1 MKRFLL
7 LNSPIFWDTIQ
18 EKEQYLSP
26 LGLGYI
32 ATYLEK
38 NGINIEMMDC
48 VKNRVAVKDI
58 LNYISKTK
66 PDYLGINIFTQNY
79 DIVKYIIEN
88 TNIQCELFI
97 GGQVVKSIYKEI
109 LQWKVNNTVN
119 IIIGEGELIIPDIVL
134 EKCIQNPE
142 IKIYNKYVFRVNE
155 ESKYLPRDISS
166 IVLNR
171 RFLKDEVIINHYGDE
186 EGAIITSRGCIFDC
200 AFCGGARSLNKDVP
214 IRVRGMESIV
224 KEIES
229 LLQIYPSMKS
239 IRILD
244 DLFLRNKESINM
256 AYSIFSKFPHLYWRG
271 MAHVLILKNSMEKL
285 EKLKACNCKELFVG
299 IESGS
304 DNVRKKINKL
314 GSTQDVISVSKAILE
329 MGIDLK
335 GYFIYGFPNEKED
348 DFKRT
353 YELAMEIKKISQETS
368 GNFRTSVFQFRP
380 YHGTKL
386 YKQLKHSTGI
396 LHGCKINKEI
406 SKFNGR
412 TQFNFDF
419 GNYSSESDKV
429 LNDYI
434 IKTQRLMEK
443 ND

>member
-88 TNIQCELFI
+88 INIQCELFI

-142 IKIYNKYVFRVNE
+142 IKIHNKYVFRVNE
-155 ESKYLPRDISS
+155 
-166 IVLNR
+166 
-171 RFLKDEVIINHYGDE
+171 
-186 EGAIITSRGCIFDC
+186 
-200 AFCGGARSLNKDVP
+200 
-214 IRVRGMESIV
+214 
-224 KEIES
+224 
-229 LLQIYPSMKS
+229 
-239 IRILD
+239 
-244 DLFLRNKESINM
+244 
-256 AYSIFSKFPHLYWRG
+256 
-271 MAHVLILKNSMEKL
+271 
-285 EKLKACNCKELFVG
+285 
-299 IESGS
+299 
-304 DNVRKKINKL
+304 
-314 GSTQDVISVSKAILE
+314 
-329 MGIDLK
+329 
-335 GYFIYGFPNEKED
+335 
-348 DFKRT
+348 
-353 YELAMEIKKISQETS
+353 
-368 GNFRTSVFQFRP
+368 
-380 YHGTKL
+380 
-386 YKQLKHSTGI
+386 
-396 LHGCKINKEI
+396 
-406 SKFNGR
+406 
-412 TQFNFDF
+412 
-419 GNYSSESDKV
+419 
-429 LNDYI
+429 
-434 IKTQRLMEK
+434 
-443 ND
+443 